1 MAGLKGIKGNGL
13 ISEAGGL
20 VKSSVKK
27 GKKAT
32 VREAGKLAEA
42 AYEQVMGTQK
52 APLPPAVEP
61 NGQKKEEQEEER
73 KRQLQATL
81 RNVARWQKE
90 EVERIKEE
98 RERLAQIREEAL
110 VDKKEEEEKESPGWN
125 PIDWFQSVGK
135 KVKGWIFERKK
146 KEIKPGGFRG

>member
-1 MAGLKGIKGNGL
+1 MAGLKGVAGNGL
-13 ISEAGGL
+13 VSEAGGA
-20 VKSSVKK
+20 VRSSMKK
-27 GKKAT
+27 GKKAA
-32 VREAGKLAEA
+32 VREVGKLAEK
-42 AYEQVMGTQK
+42 AYEQMTGTQK
-52 APLPPAVEP
+52 GLPPPTVEP
-61 NGQKKEEQEEER
+61 NGQKKKEQEEKR
-73 KRQLQATL
+73 TRQLQATL
-81 RNVARWQKE
+81 HKVAQWQKE

-135 KVKGWIFERKK
+135 KVKGWVFERKK